1 MSSASPAPVSAPG
14 APGFVTGSDSAA
26 DAERRSALRRMK
38 LVATGFLV
46 VAGLLYILAQYAL
59 HHGAGAWAGYLRAA
73 SEAGMVGGLA
83 DWFAVTALFRRPL
96 GLPIPHTALVPQ
108 KKDQLGESLGSFVGD
123 NFLDPTLVSEKVR
136 SARIPERAGRW
147 LSDDTHR
154 ATASA
159 QVAKAIRSVLEVM
172 RDEDATAVI
181 ERTIVARIA
190 EPQWGPPAGRI
201 LSELLDEGRHLP
213 LMDLMA
219 DRAYEW
225 VEANPR
231 TIDRWIREKA
241 PTWAPQ
247 FVNELLSE
255 RAYRE
260 LSEWTWQ
267 IKVDKQ
273 HPVRGALID
282 FVADF
287 ARDLQ
292 QDPATMD
299 KLEVFKREVMNREEV
314 RRAAASVWASGK
326 RMIVEATED
335 STSTLR
341 LKVDELLRRLA
352 EQLEADGRFRDRVE
366 EYMTRTAA
374 YVAENYAGEVTSII
388 SETVE
393 RWDAEEASDKIEL
406 LAGKD
411 LQFIRING
419 TVVGALA
426 GLAIHLFTE
435 LIF

>member
-1 MSSASPAPVSAPG
+1 
-14 APGFVTGSDSAA
+14 
-26 DAERRSALRRMK
+26 MK

-46 VAGLLYILAQYAL
+46 GAGLLYLVAQYLL

-73 SEAGMVGGLA
+73 GEAGMVGGLA
-83 DWFAVTALFRRPL
+83 DWFAVTALFRHPL
-96 GLPIPHTALVPQ
+96 GVPIPHTALIPK
-108 KKDQLGESLGSFVGD
+108 KKDQLGESLGGFVGD
-123 NFLDPTLVSEKVR
+123 NFLDPALVSEKVA
-136 SARIPERAGRW
+136 SARIPERAGEW
-147 LSDDTHR
+147 LADDAHR
-154 ATASA
+154 AIASDQA
-159 QVAKAIRSVLEVM
+159 AKAVRSVLAVL
-172 RDEDATAVI
+172 RDEDATAII

-190 EPQWGPPAGRI
+190 EPRWGPPAGRI
-201 LSELLDEGRHLP
+201 LAELLDEGRHLP
-213 LMDLMA
+213 LLDLMA
-219 DRAYEW
+219 DRAHAW

-231 TIDRWIREKA
+231 TIDTWVRKKA

-247 FVNELLSE
+247 FVNELLAD

-267 IKVDKQ
+267 IKADKQ
-273 HPVRGALID
+273 HPVRVALIG
-282 FVADF
+282 FVEDF

-292 QDPATMD
+292 SDPATMD

-314 RRAAASVWASGK
+314 RRAAGSVWAAGK

-335 STSTLR
+335 ADSTLR
-341 LKVDELLRRLA
+341 VKIDELLGRLSA
-352 EQLEADGRFRDRVE
+352 QLRTDGRFRSRLE
-366 EYMTRTAA
+366 GYMTRTAA
-374 YVAENYAGEVTSII
+374 YVAENYADEVTSVI

-426 GLAIHLFTE
+426 GLVIHLVTE
-435 LIF
+435 LLFTL

>member
-1 MSSASPAPVSAPG
+1 MSDDV
-14 APGFVTGSDSAA
+14 
-26 DAERRSALRRMK
+26 
-38 LVATGFLV
+38 
-46 VAGLLYILAQYAL
+46 
-59 HHGAGAWAGYLRAA
+59 HRAA
-73 SEAGMVGGLA
+73 AA
-83 DWFAVTALFRRPL
+83 
-96 GLPIPHTALVPQ
+96 
-108 KKDQLGESLGSFVGD
+108 
-123 NFLDPTLVSEKVR
+123 
-136 SARIPERAGRW
+136 
-147 LSDDTHR
+147 
-154 ATASA
+154 A
-159 QVAKAIRSVLEVM
+159 QVAKAIRSVLAVM
-172 RDEDATAVI
+172 RDDDATAII

-292 QDPATMD
+292 HDPATMD

-335 STSTLR
+335 SSSTLR

-366 EYMTRTAA
+366 GYMTRTAA

-435 LIF
+435 LVF